1 MANKSNIGPSWA
13 LVTGLLI
20 LLSTVTLL
28 LVVRDIRS
36 LIGIADKA
44 DGGVHK
50 EAPEQDQ
57 GLQVQ
62 ISTPALVMEPLV
74 SRIYRPVRPRG
85 IAIEQVQDL
94 PDNEANE
101 PADLIEHLLGWL
113 AELDLSDQQVELI
126 GQFIEQLWPQLS
138 QQAKAELVDR
148 WADVANWLLE
158 MPQQAWEQF
167 VDQLIEWM
175 GRWLQGD
182 GQPDGLISFLDDQE
196 PEQ

>member
-1 MANKSNIGPSWA
+1 MTNKSNIGPSWA
-13 LVTGLLI
+13 LATGLLI

-28 LVVRDIRS
+28 LVVRDVRS

-50 EAPEQDQ
+50 QAPEQDQ

-62 ISTPALVMEPLV
+62 ISTPALVIEPPV

-94 PDNEANE
+94 ANE
-101 PADLIEHLLGWL
+101 PADLIEYLLGWL
-113 AELDLSDQQVELI
+113 AELDLSDQQAELI

-138 QQAKAELVDR
+138 QQAKAELIDR
-148 WADVANWLLE
+148 LADVANWLVE
-158 MPQQAWEQF
+158 MPQQAREQL

-196 PEQ
+196 PDQ